1 MYEMK
6 EIIQSNNKE
15 FIKIQANK
23 FINKDNIGK
32 ICIH

>member
-1 MYEMK
+1 MK
-6 EIIQSNNKE
+6 EITQSNNKK

-23 FINKDNIGK
+23 FNNRDNIGK